1 MQTHSAGLADV
12 PVLLRGE
19 AAPIKSWIDQ
29 LAPARLGMAVF
40 IIAVGTGL
48 FGAAMGLWRAP
59 LQALYTAIKFPLI
72 IFLTTLGTA
81 LLNGMLA
88 PLLGLNLRF
97 AQSLAAVLMSF
108 TIFAL
113 ILGSFSPVM
122 LFLIWNTPPYESGA
136 SIVPYRFVQLTQVA
150 IIAFAGVAAHIRLL
164 QLLAHLSGSKAIAA
178 KILVAWLA
186 ANLFLGSQL
195 VWILRPLIG
204 SPGLPTQ
211 FLRPDAFKGNFYE
224 TVFYS
229 VAALLSTN
237 TRSEGGQNE

>member
-1 MQTHSAGLADV
+1 MTPSSSLADV

-19 AAPIKSWIDQ
+19 AEPIKGWIEELQ
-29 LAPARLGMAVF
+29 TPRAALAVF
-40 IIAVGTGL
+40 IITLGTGL

-97 AQSLAAVLMSF
+97 FQSLAAVVMSF

-113 ILGSFSPVM
+113 VLGSFSPLM
-122 LFLIWNTPPYESGA
+122 LFLLWNTPPYESGA
-136 SIVPYRFVQLTQVA
+136 STIPYVCIQLAQVGIV
-150 IIAFAGVAAHIRLL
+150 AFAGIVAHVRLL
-164 QLLAHLSGSKAIAA
+164 QLLERLSGNKAVA
-178 KILVAWLA
+178 KRILFAWLGT
-186 ANLFLGSQL
+186 NLFLGSQL
-195 VWILRPLIG
+195 CWILRPLIG

-211 FLRPDAFKGNFYE
+211 FLRPDAFQGNFYE
-224 TVFYS
+224 TVFRAFGAIFS
-229 VAALLSTN
+229 SN
-237 TRSEGGQNE
+237 Q

>member
-1 MQTHSAGLADV
+1 MQTHPASFADV

-19 AAPIKSWIDQ
+19 AG
-29 LAPARLGMAVF
+29 PARAWVDRLSRPRLATALAV
-40 IIAVGTGL
+40 IMLGTGL
-48 FGAAMGLWRAP
+48 FGGAMGLWRAP

-81 LLNGMLA
+81 LLNAMLA

-113 ILGSFSPVM
+113 IVGSFSPLM
-122 LFLIWNTPPYESGA
+122 LFLIWNTAPYEPGA
-136 SIVPYRFVQLTQVA
+136 SIVPYRFMQLAQVG
-150 IIAFAGVAAHIRLL
+150 IIAFAGIAAHVRLL
-164 QLLAHLSGSKAIAA
+164 QLLETLGGRKTVAR
-178 KILVAWLA
+178 KILCAWLA

-195 VWILRPLIG
+195 CWILRPLIG

-211 FLRPDAFKGNFYE
+211 FLRPDAFRGNFYE
-224 TVFYS
+224 TVFGAVRVVFS
-229 VAALLSTN
+229 NKQSP
-237 TRSEGGQNE
+237 QNYE

>member
-1 MQTHSAGLADV
+1 MQTPSVSFADV

-19 AAPIKSWIDQ
+19 AAPIRQWLDKLSSPR
-29 LAPARLGMAVF
+29 LATAVGV
-40 IIAVGTGL
+40 IIVGTGL

-59 LQALYTAIKFPLI
+59 LQALFTAIKFPLI

-97 AQSLAAVLMSF
+97 SQSLAAVLMSF

-113 ILGSFSPVM
+113 IVGSFSPLM
-122 LFLIWNTPPYESGA
+122 LFLVWNTPPYEPGA
-136 SIVPYRFVQLTQVA
+136 SVVPYRCVQLAQVI
-150 IIAFAGVAAHIRLL
+150 IIAFAGIAANIRLL
-164 QLLAHLSGSKAIAA
+164 QLLQNLSGSKAVAR
-178 KILVAWLA
+178 KILWAWLA

-195 VWILRPLIG
+195 CWILRPLIG

-224 TVFYS
+224 TVFDGIKI
-229 VAALLSTN
+229 VLTPKQHAN
-237 TRSEGGQNE
+237 K

>member
-1 MQTHSAGLADV
+1 MQTYPAALADV

-19 AAPIKSWIDQ
+19 AVPIKSWMDE
-29 LAPARLGMAVF
+29 LSTARLGAAVLI
-40 IIAVGTGL
+40 IIAGSGL

-59 LQALYTAIKFPLI
+59 LQAVFTAVKFPLI
-72 IFLTTLGTA
+72 IFLTSLGTA

-97 AQSLAAVLMSF
+97 SQSLAAVLMSF

-113 ILGSFSPVM
+113 IVGSFSPMM
-122 LFLIWNTPPYESGA
+122 LFLVWNTPPYQPGA
-136 SIVPYRFVQLTQVA
+136 STVPYNFVQLAQVA
-150 IIAFAGVAAHIRLL
+150 IIAFAGIAANIRLL
-164 QLLAHLSGSKAIAA
+164 QLLQELSGSKSVAM
-178 KILVAWLA
+178 KILLAWLA

-195 VWILRPLIG
+195 CWILRPLIG

-224 TVFYS
+224 TVFG
-229 VAALLSTN
+229 AAGAVFSTHK
-237 TRSEGGQNE
+237 RSEKSPYE

>member
-1 MQTHSAGLADV
+1 MQTHPASFADV

-19 AAPIKSWIDQ
+19 PG
-29 LAPARLGMAVF
+29 LARAWVDKLSRPHLGVAVAV
-40 IIAVGTGL
+40 IIVGTGL

-81 LLNGMLA
+81 MLNGMLA

-113 ILGSFSPVM
+113 IVGSFSPLM
-122 LFLIWNTPPYESGA
+122 LFLIWNTAPYEPGA
-136 SIVPYRFVQLTQVA
+136 SLVPYRFMQLAQVG
-150 IIAFAGVAAHIRLL
+150 IIAFAGIAAHIRLL
-164 QLLAHLSGSKAIAA
+164 QLLENLSGSKAVSR
-178 KILVAWLA
+178 KILCAWLTV
-186 ANLFLGSQL
+186 NLFLGSQL
-195 VWILRPLIG
+195 CWVLRPLIG

-224 TVFYS
+224 TVFD
-229 VAALLSTN
+229 AARTVFSTKQ
-237 TRSEGGQNE
+237 TR

>member
-1 MQTHSAGLADV
+1 MQTQSAVFADV

-19 AAPIKSWIDQ
+19 AGPIKSWIDE
-29 LAPARLGMAVF
+29 LAPARLGMALV
-40 IIAVGTGL
+40 IITVGTGL
-48 FGAAMGLWRAP
+48 FGAAMGIWRAS
-59 LQALYTAIKFPLI
+59 LQAVYTAIKFPLI

-113 ILGSFSPVM
+113 IVGSFSPVM
-122 LFLIWNTPPYESGA
+122 LFLVWNTPPYESGA
-136 SIVPYRFVQLTQVA
+136 SVAPYRFVQLTQVA
-150 IIAFAGVAAHIRLL
+150 IIAFAGVAAHIRLF
-164 QLLAHLSGSKAIAA
+164 QLLTRLSGSKSVAA

-195 VWILRPLIG
+195 VWILRPLIC

-224 TVFYS
+224 TVFN
-229 VAALLSTN
+229 STIGLFSN
-237 TRSEGGQNE
+237 DTRTEKGQNE